1 MNWLK
6 KFMYGRY
13 GVDQL
18 SNGLILVSIL
28 LLILNLFLKLPA
40 LRYLTS
46 LLIFISYYR
55 MFSKNINKRYQENMK
70 FLNWWNPIK
79 AKLNKNVYKLK
90 SLKTHKFFKCPGCNR
105 DIRVPRG
112 KGRLIIRC
120 PKCNESFEGRS

>member
-40 LRYLTS
+40 LRYLTT

-79 AKLNKNVYKLK
+79 AKLTECICLSPRPINSLNVQAVIGIE
-90 SLKTHKFFKCPGCNR
+90 SLG
-105 DIRVPRG
+105 
-112 KGRLIIRC
+112 
-120 PKCNESFEGRS
+120 